1 MKKLIIAAL
10 LMTGMASFAQEQQ
23 HEKKQRMEQLSPEQ
37 RNELRL
43 KKLTLELNLNSA
55 QQKEMSKLIAEQSA
69 KREAVKAER
78 KAKAQNSEKEKITA
92 DQRFAL
98 QSKML
103 DEKIAYKEKVKK
115 ILTPEQFEKWEK
127 LSARKQGKMKAH
139 MGKRK
144 AIHDKKK

>member
-69 KREAVKAER
+69 KRSEELQQHR
-78 KAKAQNSEKEKITA
+78 AQNG
-92 DQRFAL
+92 
-98 QSKML
+98 
-103 DEKIAYKEKVKK
+103 
-115 ILTPEQFEKWEK
+115 K
-127 LSARKQGKMKAH
+127 LIR
-139 MGKRK
+139 
-144 AIHDKKK
+144 